1 MRGLELHRL
10 GADNRIG
17 AACLDVPEWLPPDA
31 PADPSR
37 AKGSLQK

>member
-17 AACLDVPEWLPPDA
+17 AARLDVPKWLPSGVL
-31 PADPSR
+31 ADPSR